1 MRTFKGDKMSESIPE
16 PKVVDAILAIDSES
30 RKWGMWCHLS
40 SLIGFLLPFGSII
53 APIIIWQ
60 MKKDVSLFVD
70 EQGKESVNFQI
81 SMTIWMILSC
91 VLAIVV
97 IGLVFLAIL
106 AVLSIVWIIMAGVQA
121 NEGKL
126 FRYPLTIRFIK

>member
-1 MRTFKGDKMSESIPE
+1 MSEGTPE
-16 PKVVDAILAIDSES
+16 PRVVDAKLAVDSES

-40 SLIGFLLPFGSII
+40 SLLGFLLPFGSII
-53 APIIIWQ
+53 APLVVWQ

-81 SMTIWMILSC
+81 SMSIWMIISC
-91 VLAIVV
+91 VLIFVV
-97 IGLVFLAIL
+97 IGIVALVIL
-106 AVLSIVWIIMAGVQA
+106 AVLSIIWVILAGIQA
-121 NEGKL
+121 NEGKS

>member
-1 MRTFKGDKMSESIPE
+1 MSEAMPE
-16 PKVVDAILAIDSES
+16 PIVVDAKLAVDSES
-30 RKWGMWCHLS
+30 RKWGMWCHVS
-40 SLIGFLLPFGSII
+40 SLIGFLLPFGNII
-53 APIIIWQ
+53 APIVVWQ

-81 SMTIWMILSC
+81 SMAIWMILSC
-91 VLAIVV
+91 VLVIVV
-97 IGLVFLAIL
+97 IGFVFLAIL

-121 NEGKL
+121 NEGRS